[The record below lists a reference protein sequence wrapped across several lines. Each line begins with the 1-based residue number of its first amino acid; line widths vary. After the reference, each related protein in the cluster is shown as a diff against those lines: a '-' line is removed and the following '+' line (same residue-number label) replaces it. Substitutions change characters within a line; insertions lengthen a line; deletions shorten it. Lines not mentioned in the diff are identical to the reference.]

1 MPYPR
6 ITEPGAPSSTLHL
19 LIPPPQDS
27 KAELIKGPGHVSL
40 PDFDP
45 IGDELEVPLLLR
57 LGDNVST
64 DEIMPA
70 GAEGMSLWSNL
81 PGMAQH
87 AFRPV
92 DGSYVQ
98 RARDTGDHAIMAD
111 RNYGQGSSREQAALA
126 PRSLGLRLVIAR
138 SIARIH
144 AENLVNFGIL
154 PLTIGDEGDEGKLQ
168 PGMTIRLSGLRQA
181 LRGSPGELDVQADG
195 DTIRCQHALSPQQAE
210 VLFAG
215 GSIPWKRRQLGQA
228 GS

>member
-1 MPYPR
+1 M
-6 ITEPGAPSSTLHL
+6 
-19 LIPPPQDS
+19 
-27 KAELIKGPGHVSL
+27 
-40 PDFDP
+40 
-45 IGDELEVPLLLR
+45 PLLLR

-98 RARDTGDHAIMAD
+98 RARDTGDHAIMAG